1 MEPPKPDLNKLD
13 EESVQI
19 MVQLMFML
27 LEADLTVE
35 ELFKEVIYTQTV
47 KTKVKQ
53 QRIDLMN
60 VEDFFR
66 VLREQGI
73 MREDGPKTHENLQ
86 EFLHLS
92 SQFPDL
98 VVVKLIRKTLEQMA
112 DNEQFMDAIRQD
124 LDQIRYSENGGYPQ
138 DTELHAI
145 AENDS

>member
-66 VLREQGI
+66 VLRE
-73 MREDGPKTHENLQ
+73 
-86 EFLHLS
+86 
-92 SQFPDL
+92 
-98 VVVKLIRKTLEQMA
+98 
-112 DNEQFMDAIRQD
+112 
-124 LDQIRYSENGGYPQ
+124 
-138 DTELHAI
+138 
-145 AENDS
+145 